1 MPNSLWPQDQCQ
13 KKGAVVHVSKLHE
26 KKRSKRTMQQ
36 FRKVDVWV
44 VMDGG
49 SHRGALLRSL
59 LDPVM
64 GSIADYQLPSAAAP
78 FVLSQHSDKGLLPQS
93 CSQRLSL
100 VWRSRSIWFMSISGL
115 HQRAVHWPGWI
126 FLRTGL
132 WTNTL
137 PTQSFLWEWLELY
150 HGLKALHAYFW
161 FHGCYL
167 LLSWS

>member
-1 MPNSLWPQDQCQ
+1 
-13 KKGAVVHVSKLHE
+13 
-26 KKRSKRTMQQ
+26 
-36 FRKVDVWV
+36 
-44 VMDGG
+44 MDGG

-161 FHGCYL
+161 FHGCHL
-167 LLSWS
+167 LLSWSWGRHVHRFLKLAARHHIPAIKLLQVKVYFFIRYIT